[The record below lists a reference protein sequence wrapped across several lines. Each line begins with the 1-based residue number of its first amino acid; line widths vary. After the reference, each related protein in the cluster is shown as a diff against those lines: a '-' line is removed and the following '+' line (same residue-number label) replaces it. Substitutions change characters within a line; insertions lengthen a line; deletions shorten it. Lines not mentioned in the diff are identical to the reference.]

1 MNCLRFGLRK
11 PYCTELKLTRC
22 QAKNIEGFV
31 MRLAVIAC
39 LYVLFIVCASLLFQ
53 TVSSNDSK
61 KKAPK
66 RRNSNKWRGID
77 EQLLEKQLAQ
87 GDEQEELED
96 ERERLDALNK
106 KKKVEDVGGVIFVEL
121 LLFQP
126 DAKRMDKLVD
136 RWRSM
141 TRSGGMDIEI
151 MRMGSEKVLFNANK
165 KWLVDETFKFIAL
178 QPEVKSFSYLGTVH
192 DPKEYLSRLK
202 DDEEDDE
209 EDL

>member
-1 MNCLRFGLRK
+1 
-11 PYCTELKLTRC
+11 
-22 QAKNIEGFV
+22 
-31 MRLAVIAC
+31 MRLAVIVCLCILCAC
-39 LYVLFIVCASLLFQ
+39 LLFQ
-53 TVSSNDSK
+53 KVSSNDSE
-61 KKAPK
+61 KKASK
-66 RRNSNKWRGID
+66 RRSSNKWRGID

-121 LLFQP
+121 LLLQP

-136 RWRSM
+136 RWRGM

-151 MRMGSEKVLFNANK
+151 WRMGSDKVLFNANK
-165 KWLVDETFKFIAL
+165 KWLVDEAFKFIAL

-192 DPKEYLSRLK
+192 DPKEYLSKLRN
-202 DDEEDDE
+202 DEEDDE
-209 EDL
+209 DDL

>member
-1 MNCLRFGLRK
+1 
-11 PYCTELKLTRC
+11 
-22 QAKNIEGFV
+22 

-121 LLFQP
+121 LLLQP